1 MSDRVHTCRCG
12 TEFVYRKHE
21 TRSSLA
27 PIETEPS
34 ENGNVAVL
42 SSGNYRII
50 KKTEDYTGQRY
61 RSHFAN
67 CVYAS
72 SFRKA

>member
-1 MSDRVHTCRCG
+1 MTEIHTCRCG
-12 TEFVYRKHE
+12 TEFVFRKHE
-21 TRSSLA
+21 TNPTLA
-27 PIETEPS
+27 PIETEPA

>member
-1 MSDRVHTCRCG
+1 VNDRVHTCRCG

-21 TRSSLA
+21 TNPTLA

-42 SSGNYRII
+42 DNGRYRIVT
-50 KKTEDYTGQRY
+50 KASPYDGVRY
-61 RSHFAN
+61 RSHFAS
-67 CVYAS
+67 CPYSAR
-72 SFRKA
+72 FRKA